1 MVVEINNNFTI
12 LIVIYSFLLVT
23 TLQVPLISILTL
35 DLSELGYVVVVFFI
49 TVKNVGYEIIIF
61 CLLIVHVS
69 G

>member
-35 DLSELGYVVVVFFI
+35 DLSELG
-49 TVKNVGYEIIIF
+49 
-61 CLLIVHVS
+61 
-69 G
+69 